1 MTYIL
6 LFITIVLVI
15 TVLFLLY
22 QMNDIKT
29 KHKMK
34 VDKLETIIST
44 LYQQQLLLNERVS
57 MSNDYDSVYKK
68 KLKIVS
74 DEIVEL
80 QKVFLDV
87 ISK

>member
-57 MSNDYDSVYKK
+57 ISNDYDSVYKK